1 MTWVAPYLCSS
12 LGLSYMMTGG
22 LWQPQVAHPTPEAP
36 PLTSHWPGLGHM
48 PTPNQSQ
55 QRGQTAMVDV
65 VPWFLYGHVPWQV
78 CLHSVDSQSFS
89 RAYGSHCWVSDAVR
103 VTPSPWT

>member
-12 LGLSYMMTGG
+12 LGLSYIMTGG
-22 LWQPQVAHPTPEAP
+22 LWQPQVAHPIPEARAGRGKERAIMLLLFCLVGTSFPEAP

-65 VPWFLYGHVPWQV
+65 VPWFLYGSV
-78 CLHSVDSQSFS
+78 CLLFEQNQI
-89 RAYGSHCWVSDAVR
+89 C
-103 VTPSPWT
+103 

>member
-65 VPWFLYGHVPWQV
+65 VPWFLYGSVCLLFEQNQV
-78 CLHSVDSQSFS
+78 C
-89 RAYGSHCWVSDAVR
+89 
-103 VTPSPWT
+103 